1 MKPILS
7 YTADKNELPFREITE
22 HLVQQFSLTE
32 TERKELLPSGRTPI
46 FDNRVGWAL
55 YYLKRAGLLE
65 GMKRGYYRIT
75 QESCFKVLS

>member
-7 YTADKNELPFREITE
+7 YTADK
-22 HLVQQFSLTE
+22 VQQFSLTE